1 MTIETRVKDAARH
14 AAKGDAPG
22 ALAALLE
29 VWRALPAPAVAK
41 VLDAVTAAALPK
53 TPPDFDA
60 AAESNDV
67 VEAPR
72 LVQRLR
78 DVNAAA
84 AVGRIAALSHL
95 ERDPRVASELVALL
109 EDPPFHATGSKPFWK
124 LVFELLARNA
134 DPRSLSRLKK
144 VRKASHISGAS
155 MRGWMAA
162 QLEQAVSVTPMT
174 APKVPATVARALAQ
188 VKFKP
193 PKSPAAP
200 KPGKAVSTLELFRA
214 VYERPDDD
222 EPRALL
228 ADVLQEK
235 GDPRGQFIALQ
246 LAANRVETRAEQLK
260 LVRKHQR
267 AWLGELANHLG
278 YLAYPSVKEVDP
290 ALAKPTSIELW
301 WNRGFPAAARL
312 DFTTPKF
319 IALAGRPEWAT
330 LRRIENLARHP
341 ELPEAALQT
350 FFTSLRGLR
359 DSGQVT
365 ARQLRVLAR
374 TTGLAQR
381 LSSASVVVES
391 ADELPVV
398 ASALKSLGALERLK
412 LAFVGG
418 LAPDVSIV
426 PKLPTLKWL
435 RVTGP
440 GDLVLERVEGLRW
453 RRTGPAEPELEAV
466 LTRSGWSFVAG

>member
-1 MTIETRVKDAARH
+1 MDLEARVKDAARQ

-22 ALAALLE
+22 ALAALIE

-41 VLDAVTAAALPK
+41 ALETVTAAALPK
-53 TPPDFDA
+53 TPPDFDST
-60 AAESNDV
+60 AESNDT

-95 ERDPRVASELVALL
+95 EHDPRVASELVALL

-124 LVFELLARNA
+124 RVFELLDRNA
-134 DPRSLSRLKK
+134 DTRSLPRLKK
-144 VRKASHISGAS
+144 VRKATHISGAS

-162 QLEQAVSVTPMT
+162 QLELAIAATPT
-174 APKVPATVARALAQ
+174 AAPKVPAKLTRALTQ
-188 VKFKP
+188 VKFRPAKT
-193 PKSPAAP
+193 PAAP
-200 KPGKAVSTLELFRA
+200 KPARAISTLDLFRA

-222 EPRALL
+222 TPRALL

-246 LAANRVETRAEQLK
+246 LAPNRAETRADQLR
-260 LVRKHQR
+260 LLRKHQR

-290 ALAKPTSIELW
+290 ALARPTTIELW

-312 DFTTPKF
+312 DFSTPKF

-330 LRRIENLARHP
+330 LRRIAALAQHP

-350 FFTSLRGLR
+350 FFTNLRALR
-359 DSGQVT
+359 VSGQVT
-365 ARQLRVLAR
+365 ARQVSVLAR
-374 TTGLAQR
+374 TPGLAQQ
-381 LSSASVVVES
+381 LTSTCVILES
-391 ADELPVV
+391 GDELPVV
-398 ASALKSLGALERLK
+398 AAALKSLGALERLE
-412 LAFVGG
+412 LGFVGG
-418 LAPDVSIV
+418 LAPDLSIV
-426 PKLPTLKWL
+426 PKLPALKWL
-435 RVTGP
+435 KVNGP
-440 GDLVLERVEGLRW
+440 GDVVLERVEGQRW
-453 RRTGPAEPELEAV
+453 RRTGSGEPELEAA
-466 LTRSGWSFVAG
+466 LTRTGWSFVGG